1 MATARAVNVAAEPP
15 YAGRVARYT
24 RAELADVSGVASRTI
39 RYYHSLGVLPKPGR
53 AGKEVVYTDEHL
65 DRLRDI
71 VAMQARGLRLD
82 AIREVFDTEPQA
94 GDWRT
99 LFDPRAG
106 QSIER
111 SSFLDDAELA
121 AMLGERGTDVLAELA
136 AAGYLE
142 RRGQRWFVADP
153 TMFKAA
159 LVLYDVGIDVTLSG
173 ALRTLIQSRI
183 ADLADEVVGTVRE
196 AAGTGYGGEGVSVD
210 LSRFRDR
217 LLAMAFAVGG
227 ATLAAEI
234 ERAAAEDDTAA
245 RRDPARAA
253 SGR

>member
-1 MATARAVNVAAEPP
+1 MP
-15 YAGRVARYT
+15 RYT
-24 RAELADVSGVASRTI
+24 RAELADVSGVAARTI

-106 QSIER
+106 QSVER
-111 SSFLDDAELA
+111 SSRVDDAELI
-121 AMLGERGTDVLAELA
+121 AMLGDRGTDVLTELIS
-136 AAGYLE
+136 AGYLE
-142 RRGQRWFVADP
+142 RRGLHWFIEDR

-159 LVLYDVGIDVTLSG
+159 LVLYDVGTDITLSG
-173 ALRTLIQSRI
+173 ELRTLIQSRI
-183 ADLADEVVGTVRE
+183 AALADDVVRTVRD
-196 AAGTGYGGEGVSVD
+196 AAGTGYGGEGVGVD

-217 LLAMAFAVGG
+217 LLAMAWEVGG
-227 ATLAAEI
+227 ATLSAEI
-234 ERAAAEDDTAA
+234 ERAAAEDDTV
-245 RRDPARAA
+245 RHRDRAPAA

>member
-1 MATARAVNVAAEPP
+1 MD
-15 YAGRVARYT
+15 RYT

-39 RYYHSLGVLPKPGR
+39 RYYHSLGVLPRPGR

-106 QSIER
+106 QAIER
-111 SSFLDDAELA
+111 SSYLDDAELV
-121 AMLGERGTDVLAELA
+121 AMLGERGTDVLTELA
-136 AAGYLE
+136 SAGYLE
-142 RRGQRWFVADP
+142 QRGAQWFVADR
-153 TMFKAA
+153 TMLKAA

-173 ALRTLIQSRI
+173 VLRTLIQSRI
-183 ADLADEVVGTVRE
+183 AELADEVVGTVRD
-196 AAGTGYGGEGVSVD
+196 AAETGYGGEGVGVD

-217 LLAMAFAVGG
+217 LLAMAWAVGG
-227 ATLAAEI
+227 ATFAAEV
-234 ERAAAEDDTAA
+234 ERAAAEDDTATESDTA
-245 RRDPARAA
+245 TRPDPVRVAG
-253 SGR
+253 GR

>member
-1 MATARAVNVAAEPP
+1 M
-15 YAGRVARYT
+15 ARYT

-53 AGKEVVYTDEHL
+53 AGKEVVYSDEHL

-99 LFDPRAG
+99 LFDPRAS
-106 QSIER
+106 QAVDR
-111 SSFLDDAELA
+111 SSYVDDAELT
-121 AMLGERGTDVLAELA
+121 AMLGDRGTDVLTELVT
-136 AAGYLE
+136 AGYLE
-142 RRGQRWFVADP
+142 RRGQRWFIGDGP
-153 TMFKAA
+153 MLKGA
-159 LVLYDVGIDVTLSG
+159 LVLYDVGTDITLSG
-173 ALRTLIQSRI
+173 VLRTLIRSRI
-183 ADLADEVVGTVRE
+183 ADLADEVVRTVRD
-196 AAGTGYGGEGVSVD
+196 AAGTGYGGEGVAVD

-217 LLAMAFAVGG
+217 LLAMAWEVGG

-234 ERAAAEDDTAA
+234 ERAAAEDDTAV
-245 RRDPARAA
+245 RSDPARAV

>member
-1 MATARAVNVAAEPP
+1 M
-15 YAGRVARYT
+15 ARYT

-53 AGKEVVYTDEHL
+53 AGKEVVYSDEHV

-82 AIREVFDTEPQA
+82 AIREVFETEPQA

-106 QSIER
+106 QSVER
-111 SSFLDDAELA
+111 SSSVDDAELV
-121 AMLGERGTDVLAELA
+121 AMLGERGTDVLTELV

-142 RRGQRWFVADP
+142 RRGQHWFVADR
-153 TMFKAA
+153 TMLKAA
-159 LVLYDVGIDVTLSG
+159 LVLYDVGIDITLSG
-173 ALRTLIQSRI
+173 VLRTLIQSRI
-183 ADLADEVVGTVRE
+183 ADLADDVVSTVRD
-196 AAGTGYGGEGVSVD
+196 ATGTGYGGEGVGVD

-217 LLAMAFAVGG
+217 LLAMAWAVGG
-227 ATLAAEI
+227 ATFAAEI
-234 ERAAAEDDTAA
+234 ERAAAEDDTAG

-253 SGR
+253 SAR

>member
-1 MATARAVNVAAEPP
+1 MD
-15 YAGRVARYT
+15 RYT

-53 AGKEVVYTDEHL
+53 AGKEVVYSGEHL

-94 GDWRT
+94 GDWRV
-99 LFDPRAG
+99 LFDPRAS
-106 QSIER
+106 QAAER
-111 SSFLDDAELA
+111 STTIDDAELA
-121 AMLGERGTDVLAELA
+121 TMLGDRGADVLAELVS
-136 AAGYLE
+136 AGYLE
-142 RRGQRWFVADP
+142 RRGERWFLRDRS
-153 TMFKAA
+153 MFKAA

-173 ALRTLIQSRI
+173 MLRTMIQSHI
-183 ADLADEVVGTVRE
+183 AVLADELVRTVRE
-196 AAGTGYGGEGVSVD
+196 AAGTGYGGEGVAVD

-217 LLAMAFAVGG
+217 LLAMAWEVGG
-227 ATLAAEI
+227 ATLAAEV

-245 RRDPARAA
+245 RRAPARAA